1 MTDEDAAKLCALAL
15 ALLTAGE
22 GINRRSGQ
30 FLGQLVGE
38 PYPLSPKQYAW
49 LGKLAERAGMSDQFA
64 GLENVEQ

>member
-1 MTDEDAAKLCALAL
+1 MTDVDAAKLRALAL
-15 ALLTAGE
+15 ALLTQGE

-38 PYPLSPKQYAW
+38 TYPLSPKQYAW
-49 LGKLAERAGMSDQFA
+49 LEKLAERAGLSDQFA